1 MRVLV
6 LTVVHHPGDAR
17 IRHREIPA
25 LLAAGH
31 SVVYAAPFS
40 GYGLP
45 VPAAGVTPGLSA
57 IDVPRA
63 RGRHRAAA
71 LAGARRVLSRARP
84 RRGEPRVDVVLL
96 HDPEL
101 LAATV
106 GLRLPPTVWDVHE
119 DTAAALTLKAWL
131 PVPVRRGVAAGF
143 RGVERLAE
151 RRFGLLLA
159 EYAYADRFA
168 RTHPVVP
175 NTTTVPASVPA
186 PGTDRVVSVGNL
198 TAGRGT
204 PEMVAVGRELRRAG
218 SGVTVHLIGPAD
230 PPTTRLLEQA
240 VVDGDVVWHGFVPND
255 EALLLVE
262 GALAGLSLLHDEAN
276 YRVSMPT
283 KVQEFLAHG
292 VPVISTPLPLVVE
305 LLDEVRCGVT
315 VPFDDDPD
323 VVGRAVAEIVT
334 ALAADPARAAAMAA
348 AGRAHA
354 LATLDWRV
362 HAQSFVAAVEEAAGG
377 RRP

>member
-31 SVVYAAPFS
+31 EVVLAAPFS

-45 VPAAGVTPGLSA
+45 VPAAGATPGLRS

-71 LAGARRVLSRARP
+71 LAGARRLLRGAR
-84 RRGEPRVDVVLL
+84 GRVDVVLL

-119 DTAAALTLKAWL
+119 DTAAALSLKSWL
-131 PVPVRRGVAAGF
+131 PVPLRRGVAAGF

-151 RRFGLLLA
+151 RRFPLLLA

-168 RTHPVVP
+168 RPHPVVP
-175 NTTTVPASVPA
+175 NTTTVPAEVPP
-186 PGTDRVVSVGNL
+186 PGVDRVVSVGNL

-204 PEMVAVGRELRRAG
+204 PEMVAVGRELRRRG
-218 SGVTVHLIGPAD
+218 SPITVHLIGPAD
-230 PPTTRLLEQA
+230 VPTTALLDA
-240 VVDGDVVWHGFVPND
+240 AAAAGDVVWHGFVPND
-255 EALLLVE
+255 EALRWVE
-262 GALAGLSLLHDEAN
+262 GALAGLSLLRDEPN
-276 YRVSMPT
+276 YRVSLPT
-283 KVQEFLAHG
+283 KVQEFAAHG
-292 VPVISTPLPLVVE
+292 VPVISTPLPLVVD
-305 LLDEVRCGVT
+305 LLATALCGVV
-315 VPFDDDPD
+315 VPFDEDPE
-323 VVGRAVAEIVT
+323 VVALATTEVVLD
-334 ALAADPARAAAMAA
+334 LAADPARAARLGA
-348 AGRAHA
+348 AGHAYA
-354 LATLDWRV
+354 LATLDWRT
-362 HAQSFVAAVEEAAGG
+362 HADGFVAAVEAAAAAG
-377 RRP
+377 RW